1 MQTTTPPP
9 SPDRFA
15 WWMRQH
21 ALIMLI
27 GVCSTFIEPSGL
39 LLSAMAGAS
48 YLALSRITRSD
59 NTHQVDAITARTLT
73 IFRMMVAIGL
83 ISELPEPSHHISLIG
98 ALLGA
103 STVELCLKWRR
114 QPTSAIQR
122 LLEQEADSLALI
134 AILIELIHLG
144 DAGKTLLLMGLLR
157 PVMVAYAYWSP
168 PAPDDMPRGTTDRI
182 LSLLTLFSLTAPMMP
197 GIPTGTAPWIIG
209 IAASAWLYP
218 YARWLTTITRKS
230 RR

>member
-1 MQTTTPPP
+1 MSTSTPPP

-48 YLALSRITRSD
+48 YLALSRISRSD
-59 NTHQVDAITARTLT
+59 KTHHGHAITRRTLT
-73 IFRMMVAIGL
+73 IFRIMVAIGL
-83 ISELPEPSHHISLIG
+83 ISELPEPSHHAPLISTLLI
-98 ALLGA
+98 A
-103 STVELCLKWRR
+103 SAVELCLNWWR

-144 DAGKTLLLMGLLR
+144 DAGKALLLMGLFR
-157 PVMVAYAYWSP
+157 PLMVAYAYWSP
-168 PAPDDMPRGTTDRI
+168 PPPEDMARGTTDRI
-182 LSLLTLFSLTAPMMP
+182 LSLASLFILTASMMP

-218 YARWLTTITRKS
+218 YARWLTTITRNS